1 MYKKS
6 VFQSKYACIVIEKGW
21 KSAFFPDFVA
31 QGDNAVDRYALSSLP
46 LPCKKRLTA
55 LQLYDFR
62 VFVTD
67 IRVFEKLGQRD
78 GVVDAKTFRR
88 AGAV

>member
-1 MYKKS
+1 MHVSSSKK
-6 VFQSKYACIVIEKGW
+6 AGEG
-21 KSAFFPDFVA
+21 AFFPVFAA

-55 LQLYDFR
+55 LQLYDLR
-62 VFVTD
+62 VFVAD
-67 IRVFEKLGQRD
+67 ICVFEKLGQRD

-88 AGAV
+88 AGTV